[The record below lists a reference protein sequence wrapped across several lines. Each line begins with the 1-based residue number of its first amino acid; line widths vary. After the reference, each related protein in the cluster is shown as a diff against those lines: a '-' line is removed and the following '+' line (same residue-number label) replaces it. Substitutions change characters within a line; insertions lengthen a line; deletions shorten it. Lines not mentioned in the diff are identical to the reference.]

1 MRAVEMKAAL
11 LAYACALVTTPS
23 WAGVSLRTASDNNGR
38 VVVEIDNSQTPL
50 YPAETTFFVAVAPT
64 GSYSITFVGGPAS
77 ASTTALAPQSILS
90 DTLTVSA
97 PISYRGARVLWIR
110 VLVPVA
116 TPTAHVVV
124 DYQPATTFNDATT
137 ADPLLKRLVMNTQV
151 FPLEPRS
158 GSPDPWFSL
167 AGTWVKLSI
176 TERGVYGITG
186 ADLTTIGA
194 NLSAIDPAT
203 IRLYTRGGLN
213 EARAFVDPN
222 ASWRPGQ
229 AMREIPIR
237 VEAGSDGTFDPGD
250 RIVFYGVGARDW
262 GDFYDPSVA
271 DTVFHEHTHTATN
284 YYYLSW
290 GAGLPGAPARMSGV
304 DATPVAAAEV
314 TTYRHRDYRER
325 DLAADFDYGGD
336 GWLWLDIK
344 APNNNLTGLA
354 PVDVRNLVTS
364 RPQEFWTVALAPYA
378 SINDPTAQ
386 NEGHHAVYL
395 DYRGGQQVVVG
406 DKVWDATIGQRY
418 YEDGVPVRV
427 TGGFLLNGVNQ
438 FRLRVPGDLN
448 AKDKMRF
455 AWFAVAYHR
464 RLIAVDDAIGFTSS
478 DTTATVNFRVDGFGA
493 SGTVW
498 TFDVTDVWNP
508 QALTGAEITPVGSL
522 RRVRI
527 SSPIAGSRRHF
538 WVATT
543 PGLKRPAMVRMNP
556 VDLRAET
563 SGPNMLIVCHRDF
576 RAAADRLRAYRAA
589 HLPLYASPAVKVVT
603 TDDIFDN
610 FSGGMPD
617 PMALRNYFK
626 FLYDN
631 YADAAGN
638 PSLGYVLLLGD
649 ANEDFNNHVSPQ
661 PDFVPSNL
669 YFTRFTI
676 FTFSTDEWFGHL
688 DAGDLLAGEAVPDLA
703 LGRLPAASAEEAAV
717 LVDKTIA
724 YESDAPRTSWR
735 NRYILVADDEN
746 SSFEGACETQ
756 WTFESELI
764 AAQKAPNFPETEKI
778 YLTEYPSNAG
788 VKPQSRAAFLEA
800 WNRGA
805 LLINYIGHGSSQQMA
820 DEQVFLGTDVSQLN
834 NGLSLPILMA
844 FSCTIGD
851 FANPAGK
858 SLSEKLL
865 LREEGGAIG
874 TVTASIESYPNPNEV
889 LNFALFERLLPRR
902 LGATWTPVGV
912 ALAHSKLTA
921 QAQTGFSAFQEENS
935 WKYNLLADPALTVG
949 VAQLE
954 ARFDT
959 AAEDTMVA
967 GTRRTLRGAVY
978 ADGGVDATFD
988 GPVEVVVREPTVH
1001 RIYQAPCGAEIRYL
1015 IAGGAIYQGTTDAA
1029 HGEFEVSFRVPRDAA
1044 TGTLALATAYAHD
1057 GNRDAAVTIDSVL
1070 VVVPPTLA
1078 DSLALRPV
1086 DGAPR
1091 VDLGFKSGLTVV
1103 KLGDTVRGVVRDQ
1116 DGINILETT
1125 NSGKQAILIDNLP
1138 IPIDVNDFFTFD
1150 HGGVDT
1156 SGVLLYPLPELP
1168 VGRHRLV
1175 YKVSDAFGA
1184 TTVDTL
1190 FFDVTDAANYYAEA
1204 VLNYP
1209 NPFKTS
1215 TQFLLR
1221 LSNRA
1226 SIKLDLFTVSGKRVR
1241 RLEQVRDAGEAWIE
1255 WDGRD
1260 GAGGDLAN
1268 GTYLYV
1274 ATVTFDGLDRAPVVL
1289 RGGVSKIR

>member
-1 MRAVEMKAAL
+1 MRAVEMKTAL
-11 LAYACALVTTPS
+11 LAWVCALVATPS
-23 WAGVSLRTASDNNGR
+23 WAGLSIRTASDTNGR
-38 VVVEIDNSQTPL
+38 VVVEIDNSDNPTSSS
-50 YPAETTFFVAVAPT
+50 ETTFFVAVAPT
-64 GSYSITFVGGPAS
+64 GSYSITFVSGPAS
-77 ASTTALAPQSILS
+77 ASATPLAPRSVLS

-97 PISYRGARVLWIR
+97 PISYRGARVVWIR
-110 VLVPVA
+110 VQVPA
-116 TPTAHVVV
+116 NIPLSHVVV
-124 DYQPATTFNDATT
+124 DYEPATTFNDATA
-137 ADPLLKRLVMNTQV
+137 ADPLLKRLVMNMQV

-167 AGTWVKLSI
+167 AATWVKMSI
-176 TERGVYGITG
+176 TERGVYSVTG
-186 ADLTTIGA
+186 ADLTAIGV
-194 NLSAIDPAT
+194 NLAGVDPAT

-213 EARAFVDPN
+213 ETRAFADTS
-222 ASWRPGQ
+222 ASWLPGK
-229 AMREIPIR
+229 AMREVPIQ
-237 VEAGSDGTFDPGD
+237 VEAGGDGTFDPGD
-250 RIVFYGVGARDW
+250 RIVFYGIGARDW
-262 GDFYDPSVA
+262 SDYFDASAA
-271 DTVFHEHTHTATN
+271 DTTFQEHTHTATN
-284 YYYLSW
+284 HYYLAW
-290 GAGLPGAPARMSGV
+290 DAGLPGAAARISDL
-304 DATPVAAAEV
+304 DATPAAVPDA
-314 TTYRHRDYRER
+314 TTYRHREYRER

-344 APNNNLTGLA
+344 APSNSLYGLA
-354 PVDVRNLVTS
+354 SVDVRNLVTS

-378 SINDPTAQ
+378 SINDTTAQ

-395 DYRGGQQVVVG
+395 DFRGGQQIVAG
-406 DKVWDATIGQRY
+406 EKVWDAAIGQRY

-464 RLIAVDDAIGFTSS
+464 RLIAVDDAIGFSSS
-478 DTTATVNFRVDGFGA
+478 DTTATVNFRLDGFGA
-493 SGTVW
+493 SGTVSA
-498 TFDVTDVWNP
+498 FDVTDVWNP
-508 QALTGAEITPVGSL
+508 RRLTGVEVTPAGAG
-522 RRVRI
+522 RRVRLA
-527 SSPIAGSRRHF
+527 STMAGSRRHF
-538 WVATT
+538 WVAAT
-543 PGLKRPAMVRMNP
+543 PGLKRPAMVHASP
-556 VDLRAET
+556 VDLRAEA

-576 RAAADRLRAYRAA
+576 RAAADRLRSYRAT

-603 TDDIFDN
+603 TDDIYDN

-638 PSLGYVLLLGD
+638 PALGYVLLLGD
-649 ANEDFNNHVSPQ
+649 ANQDFNNHVSPQ

-669 YFTRFTI
+669 YFTRYTI
-676 FTFSTDEWFGHL
+676 FSFSTDEWFAHL
-688 DAGDLLAGEAVPDLA
+688 DAQDVLPGEAVPDLA
-703 LGRLPAASAEEAAV
+703 LGRLPAASAAEAAL
-717 LVDKTIA
+717 LVDKTIG
-724 YESDAPRTSWR
+724 YENEAPRSSWR
-735 NRYILVADDEN
+735 NRYILVADDES
-746 SSFEGACETQ
+746 SSFKGACEKQ
-756 WTFESELI
+756 WTFESEAISL
-764 AAQKAPNFPETEKI
+764 QRAPGFPETEKI
-778 YLTEYPSNAG
+778 YLTEYPNNAG
-788 VKPQSRAAFLEA
+788 VKPQSRAAFLDA
-800 WNRGA
+800 WNQGA
-805 LLINYIGHGSSQQMA
+805 LVINYIGHGSSQQMA
-820 DEQVFLGTDVSQLN
+820 DEQVFLNADVSQLN
-834 NGLSLPILMA
+834 NGLRLPLMMA

-865 LREEGGAIG
+865 LRETGGAIG
-874 TVTASIESYPNPNEV
+874 TVTASTESYPNPNEL

-902 LGATWTPVGV
+902 LGGSWTPVGV

-921 QAQTGFSAFQEENS
+921 QAQTGFSAFLEENS
-935 WKYNLLADPALTVG
+935 WKYNLLADPALTIG

-954 ARFDT
+954 ARFET
-959 AAEDTMVA
+959 APADTMIA
-967 GTRRTLRGAVY
+967 GIRRTLRGAVY
-978 ADGGVDATFD
+978 AGGVVDATFD
-988 GPVEVVVREPTVH
+988 GPVEVVVREPALHRDFTV
-1001 RIYQAPCGAEIRYL
+1001 PCGEHFVYL
-1015 IAGGAIYQGTTDAA
+1015 IAGGAMYRGTTDAV

-1044 TGTLALATAYAHD
+1044 TGTLGMATAYAHD

-1070 VVVPPTLA
+1070 VVVPPTLE

-1103 KLGDTVRGVVRDQ
+1103 KPGDTVRGVVRDQ

-1125 NSGKQAILIDNLP
+1125 NAGKQAILIDHVP
-1138 IPIDVNDFFTFD
+1138 VPIDMNEFFTFD

-1168 VGRHRLV
+1168 VGHHRLV
-1175 YKVSDAFGA
+1175 YKVSDCFGA

-1190 FFDVTDAANYYAEA
+1190 YFDVTDAANYYAEA

-1209 NPFKTS
+1209 NPFRTS

-1226 SIKLDLFTVSGKRVR
+1226 SIRMDLFTVSGKRVR
-1241 RLEQVRDAGEAWIE
+1241 TLEQVRDAGEVWIE

-1274 ATVTFDGLDRAPVVL
+1274 ATVKFDGLDRAPVVL